1 MAQEENMISIPITLI
16 SKYINMKRLL
26 IAVFVTLLSV
36 SMSAQIGFA
45 AYFDGYWSDWK
56 SYSQDKWS
64 IRGSYAGFIIYQKES
79 GPWEPWFKFTINNFY
94 MPDAKTRK
102 WNVKYRQWYEFTGT
116 VEYYICDDYL
126 SAYELFKTMRGASL
140 VPPNLPDGRP
150 TKKVTSQAKIKIAPY
165 KDHPTV
171 YNIWYDNVGLAI
183 NLNNIYF

>member
-1 MAQEENMISIPITLI
+1 
-16 SKYINMKRLL
+16 MKRLF

-36 SMSAQIGFA
+36 TMFAQIKRA

-56 SYSQDKWS
+56 SDSQVNWA
-64 IRGSYAGFIIYQKES
+64 IRGSYAGFIIYPKAS

-102 WNVKYRQWYEFTGT
+102 KNVKYGQWYEFTGT
-116 VEYYICDDYL
+116 VEYYISDDYI
-126 SAYELFKTMRGASL
+126 SAYQIFKTRRGASF
-140 VPPNLPDGRP
+140 VNPKQPDGRP

-171 YNIWYDNVGLAI
+171 YNIWYDNVGLGI
-183 NLNNIYF
+183 DLNNIYF